1 MTTET
6 APAATEAPPVLG
18 LAHVAS
24 CSFLASRL
32 APSGQFFIALGG
44 GIALARAAQRHGL
57 RAGYGASI
65 AAMVQ
70 TVALIGPAR
79 FNAPLTQALN
89 APVIGRLIGRGA
101 SFAVQLAACLAI
113 RLVHYATLNVLF
125 VAIVVGGLDEYVATY
140 DSVTGGIEKAIAFLL
155 PTIERANVFP
165 AGETAAL
172 VLTLI
177 GAVFYG
183 AAFST
188 IQVLVSGRALRS
200 WPDEEADEQAAT
212 VPPRTVR
219 PASVWLAP
227 ALAAI
232 AWIAM
237 LAFNEWVVLGAVA
250 AALAV
255 ATFGTRARGAGRTT
269 WTVGLALAALLALG
283 ALIPA
288 LIGAVD
294 FEPAGRRAVRAAL
307 LVLTATWARAFAGSD
322 GLREAARRTLW
333 AGRRLPAAAEAA
345 HITAAL
351 QSDRQLMPAAHA
363 AVARFRDV
371 PLEPTP
377 LADALTEWVAAEA
390 RGYRP
395 PRD

>member
-1 MTTET
+1 
-6 APAATEAPPVLG
+6 
-18 LAHVAS
+18 
-24 CSFLASRL
+24 
-32 APSGQFFIALGG
+32 
-44 GIALARAAQRHGL
+44 
-57 RAGYGASI
+57 
-65 AAMVQ
+65 MVQ

-89 APVIGRLIGRGA
+89 APVLGRLIGRG
-101 SFAVQLAACLAI
+101 SSRLVQLAAVLAI
-113 RLVHYATLNVLF
+113 RLVHYAILNVLF

-140 DSVTGGIEKAIAFLL
+140 DSVTGGIEKAIAFLI
-155 PTIERANVFP
+155 PTVERVNVFP
-165 AGETAAL
+165 NGQTAAL
-172 VLTLI
+172 VLTVVA
-177 GAVFYG
+177 AVLYG

-200 WPDEEADEQAAT
+200 WPEDAPEEASGPLAAEPAT
-212 VPPRTVR
+212 RPR

-227 ALAAI
+227 VLVAL

-237 LAFNEWVVLGAVA
+237 LAFNTWLVLAGVA
-250 AALAV
+250 AALVV
-255 ATFGTRARGAGRTT
+255 ATVFTRALRAGRTT

-333 AGRRLPAAAEAA
+333 GVRAVPGAAEAA
-345 HITAAL
+345 RITEQL
-351 QSDRQLMPAAHA
+351 QSDRQLMPAANA
-363 AVARFRDV
+363 LVDRFRDV
-371 PLEPTP
+371 PTQPGP
-377 LADALTEWVAAEA
+377 LADALTAWVAAEA
-390 RGYRP
+390 RSYRP
-395 PRD
+395 PGEPVPR